1 MDEREEERKEC
12 SDHERRRRHLLLDLH
27 LHEESIGL
35 ASKGAERKALEL
47 RKNPCVHHIAVTYK
61 REDTKSG
68 REPRLPNRIQRRERC
83 GEEEE
88 GTLRSSMSSREE
100 AHAGGSSGLL
110 SLHQIVEK
118 KPASAVAQLQLD
130 DGAYPWRVWPR
141 R

>member
-1 MDEREEERKEC
+1 M
-12 SDHERRRRHLLLDLH
+12 LLNLH

-35 ASKGAERKALEL
+35 ASKGAGQKAPEL
-47 RKNPCVHHIAVTYK
+47 RKNLRAHHTAVTYV
-61 REDTKSG
+61 REDTESG